1 MKKTI
6 LSVMALAAGAMMLVS
21 CGGNKAANADSDTQ
35 AVDKLVEEVIADTPD
50 SVATS
55 PYTAQFFSDET
66 MKSDTPS
73 DSTYAVTAS
82 GLKYVIVKKGEGKA
96 PKASDTV
103 TVHYLGMLTNG
114 EVFDTSYTR
123 GEPTTFPLSQVIPGW
138 TEGLQLMQEGG
149 EAVFYIPSNLG
160 YGPQGMGPIPPDAPL
175 IFKVELISVGAPQQ

>member
-6 LSVMALAAGAMMLVS
+6 ISVMALAAGAMMLVS
-21 CGGNKAANADSDTQ
+21 CGGNKAADADSDTQ
-35 AVDKLVEEVIADTPD
+35 AVDQLAEVIADTPD

-55 PYTAQFFSDET
+55 PFTPQFFSDET
-66 MKSDTPS
+66 RKSDTPS